1 MREYKTIDDAVKDY
15 VAKRDRLKAW
25 MKKQSEEEDRRKA
38 ELAKIEAWLLD
49 RSNTLGVDSFKTT
62 SGTAYKQLAEHFR
75 ISNWESF
82 TEYIMRTGNFQ
93 LLEKRVAKLATKEV
107 RDKTGEL
114 PDGIDVFSEYTIH
127 VLRPTK
133 KKVKE

>member
-1 MREYKTIDDAVKDY
+1 MKDYKTIGDAVKDY

-25 MKKQSEEEDRRKA
+25 MKKQSEEEERRKSD
-38 ELAKIEAWLLD
+38 LAKIEAWLLEK
-49 RSNTLGVDSFKTT
+49 SNTLGVDSFKTEC
-62 SGTAYKQLAEHFR
+62 GTAYKQLTEHFR

-82 TEYIMRTGNFQ
+82 VEYIKRTGNFQ
-93 LLEKRVAKLATKEV
+93 VLEKRVAKLATKEI
-107 RDKTGEL
+107 RDTTGEL

-133 KKVKE
+133 KK